1 MPYHSGR
8 HMHESHMS
16 TPRGR
21 RWSWGWLGLGLAGAG
36 AGGWPVGGKPEAEP
50 SPDFLAA
57 LQNKDG
63 SPFLP
68 PPWLAAA
75 VVTAVGAS
83 CAHTAVRDGRRGVQS
98 HPSVT
103 LRLAGRGGAPFVCTF
118 PCAIPRAGNH
128 VGARARAGAGAA
140 AGATTSTGDGR
151 PASKILGGTSRARAR
166 RTARDTFRIAAT
178 DPGAYSTAAHRE
190 VEASTTSERC
200 AP

>member
-1 MPYHSGR
+1 
-8 HMHESHMS
+8 MHDI
-16 TPRGR
+16 R
-21 RWSWGWLGLGLAGAG
+21 RYVNAARPVGLGLGLEL
-36 AGGWPVGGKPEAEP
+36 GWPVGGKPEAEP

-63 SPFLP
+63 SSFLP

-83 CAHTAVRDGRRGVQS
+83 CAHTAGSPAVRDGRRGEQS

-118 PCAIPRAGNH
+118 PRAIPRAGNH